1 MKRLSQYR
9 ADILFWVG
17 FVLITAGIYGWLGA
31 AGALIFTGI
40 WLSGLGILTDL
51 VQGKKQ
57 ETKK

>member
-1 MKRLSQYR
+1 MKKLYQYR
-9 ADILFWVG
+9 ADILFWAG
-17 FVLITAGIYGWLGA
+17 FLLITAGIYGWLGP

-40 WLSGLGILTDL
+40 WLSMFGILTDL